1 MAHPADSII
10 DEMRAPSAEDRAII
24 IHAYDV
30 AERAHGAELRKSGEP
45 YIVHPLA
52 IAKMLASL
60 GMDRDTIV
68 AGILHDTIEDTSYTV
83 EELEK
88 EFGST
93 VRFLVESVTKL
104 SKLKYRGLT
113 RHVESLRRLLVATA
127 ADVRVIIIK
136 LADRLHNME
145 TIQYVE
151 ERKQRRIA
159 EETLEIY
166 VPIAERLGIGYF
178 KSRLH
183 DLSFKIVDPKGYADA
198 DRYMTEKTEEMQE
211 ALLDAVKVVKRE
223 LALAGITSFST
234 ETRLKG
240 LASFA
245 EKLKRKRGHAERI
258 YDIFAI
264 RVIVPTLEDCYRVL
278 GVVHNTWR
286 PIPGRVKDYI
296 AYPKPNGYKS
306 IHTAVVTAQGLT
318 LEVQIRTEEMHRDS
332 LFGITSH
339 LGYKQGDEEEVTQDH
354 AAWIRRS
361 VPSLMHVQA
370 VGAPKWLKDLSEA
383 LADSEAETFKA
394 ALKQDFFAERIF
406 TFTPNGDAIDLPLG
420 ATPVDF
426 AYAIHSDL
434 GDRAT
439 GAVVNGKLVNLETP
453 LKNGD
458 HVEIKVR
465 KEGKPNRKW
474 LEFVKTA
481 GARKHIRSALQ
492 EKKPKSKT

>member
-1 MAHPADSII
+1 MAHPTDKVVNA
-10 DEMRAPSAEDRAII
+10 MRSPTKEDVEVLR
-24 IHAYDV
+24 HAYDV
-30 AERAHGAELRKSGEP
+30 AERMHGSELRKSGEP

-52 IAKMLASL
+52 IALTLAEI

-68 AGILHDTIEDTSYTV
+68 AGILHDTIEDTPYTA
-83 EELEK
+83 EELERD
-88 EFGST
+88 FGTT

-104 SKLKYRGLT
+104 SKLKYRGLA

-145 TIQYVE
+145 TIEYVE

-178 KSRLH
+178 KARLH
-183 DLSFKIVDPKGYADA
+183 DLSFKIVDPKGYLDAERYMREKTAESEEALADA
-198 DRYMTEKTEEMQE
+198 LKS
-211 ALLDAVKVVKRE
+211 VKKE
-223 LALAGITSFST
+223 LGLAGIRAFTT
-234 ETRLKG
+234 EMRVKG

-245 EKLKRKRGHAERI
+245 DKLKRKRGDPERVF
-258 YDIFAI
+258 DIFAI
-264 RVIVPTLEDCYRVL
+264 RIIVPTVEDCYRVF
-278 GVVHNTWR
+278 GIVHHMWR

-306 IHTAVVTAQGLT
+306 IHTAVVTARRLT
-318 LEVQIRTEEMHRDS
+318 LEVQIRTEEMHRDA
-332 LFGITSH
+332 LFGVASH
-339 LGYKQGDEEEVTQDH
+339 IEYKHGRT
-354 AAWIRRS
+354 AW
-361 VPSLMHVQA
+361 LNE
-370 VGAPKWLKDLSEA
+370 LSETLKETEPELIPTILKEDY
-383 LADSEAETFKA
+383 LA
-394 ALKQDFFAERIF
+394 QRIF
-406 TFTPNGDAIDLPLG
+406 AFTPKGDAIDLPAG

-439 GAVVNGKLVNLETP
+439 GAVVNGKFVTLETE
-453 LKNGD
+453 LQNGD

-465 KEGKPNRKW
+465 KEGVPNRKW

-481 GARKHIRSALQ
+481 SARKHIRSALAA
-492 EKKPKSKT
+492 KKTK